1 MPPLIPQ
8 YHPPPKIE
16 EVAAG
21 LHYDHAHDQE
31 QPVNYVSSL
40 EIQPRQ
46 DYNYHSQ
53 EQLPGHYNDDTD
65 DQEQPPSVEIKELKS
80 NEVNIDKDK
89 VNFPQGNPIILTQ
102 FYFFLCNLLSFLF
115 PNIY

>member
-53 EQLPGHYNDDTD
+53 EQLPGHHEDDTD
-65 DQEQPPSVEIKELKS
+65 DQEQPSTVEIKELRS
-80 NEVNIDKDK
+80 NEVNIDKEK
-89 VNFPQGNPIILTQ
+89 VNFSQGKPSAHFHT
-102 FYFFLCNLLSFLF
+102 FFFTFFISSTI
-115 PNIY
+115 PSSSK